1 MGNRES
7 STKEEDGKPK
17 ENDQPRLYQYVDIH
31 GGGDLIPFMWQAK
44 NSNDFSQI
52 NDLIDSKIKNFMY
65 NSGKGK
71 MVAVSEL
78 VKIRNK
84 ERNAMLSALKRKK
97 GKGKSGPNILDDFNQ
112 EGENQ
117 GDLKKALKLLEGG
130 GRRGDMDSKYRE
142 VVWKLEERGN
152 MGENLVGLCLLQGT
166 ATHNHLARHL
176 IKLYPKLVND
186 IFISEN
192 YYGLSPLHQAIMN
205 EDPSMV
211 SFLLQQGANVNQRC
225 YGASFCPDDQKS
237 SRTDSLEHE
246 YVELSLKTCYSGKMY
261 FGEYPLSFAAC
272 INQID
277 CFRLLV
283 AKKADLNQKD
293 TNGNTVLHLA
303 VIHEHPEMIKLSYDM
318 GAKLQI
324 VNKQNLTPLTLAAH
338 LGKKEIFELILK
350 LEADVVWIYGNA
362 CSYAYPLAR
371 IDTIS
376 QETGEMN
383 EDSALSLTVYGETTK
398 HLELLDGLLEELLEA
413 KWESFGRRYLTLS
426 FSCFVVYFIF
436 VFMAFMCR
444 PFSMT
449 TKVLYH
455 GEEIYGVNT
464 SIPCNTT
471 SFDNP
476 CSNSTYT
483 IIDYMLLKATTLQ
496 SFSSYAAKKQVSWT
510 LKNFEEAW
518 YHSDL
523 CHLWRYTDAGWQQY
537 VRLVAEQMVVL
548 MALLQIVRD
557 VMDMKNVGRRRWW
570 RVMKS
575 FPAKVAYKI
584 SFILIILIVPIRLG
598 CVLCSAMLLFE
609 NILSLMIVLLT
620 GAHFLFYTRAL
631 KFIGPF
637 VLMIYTILSR
647 DISRF
652 MLIYSIF
659 LIGFSQSFYVIFGAC
674 ERESKTKYGIQST
687 HWENILETPFEAIMR
702 LFIMTIGE
710 FTIFYRSLN
719 TCEERMMRMIG
730 KFLFTIFELF
740 ISIMQ
745 FNLLIAMMTRT
756 YETISRTST
765 EWKRQW
771 AQVILFLELSL
782 KPKERLIAML
792 KYSRPIGTDKTK
804 RSFVVARK
812 TTSESMSQTEKQ
824 LMEQQE
830 RDLREEKR
838 ALLKRRLK
846 ELNTS
851 DGRRPSHLS
860 TSSRN
865 ITEGKNDW

>member
-1 MGNRES
+1 MGNGES

-17 ENDQPRLYQYVDIH
+17 EKDQPRLYQYVDIH
-31 GGGDLIPFMWQAK
+31 GGGDLISFMWQAR
-44 NSNDFSQI
+44 NNHDFSQI
-52 NDLIDSKIKNFMY
+52 NDLIDSEIKNFMY

-97 GKGKSGPNILDDFNQ
+97 GKGKSGPNILDDFDQ

-166 ATHNHLARHL
+166 AIHNHLARHL

-211 SFLLQQGANVNQRC
+211 NFLLQHGANINQRC

-246 YVELSLKTCYSGKMY
+246 YVELSLKTCYSGRMY
-261 FGEYPLSFAAC
+261 FGEYPLSFATC
-272 INQID
+272 ISQMD

-362 CSYAYPLAR
+362 SSYAYPLAR
-371 IDTIS
+371 IDTIN

-413 KWESFGRRYLTLS
+413 KWEAFGRRYQPITLIIPMSCVNDFRNNSEIFFLTDE
-426 FSCFVVYFIF
+426 
-436 VFMAFMCR
+436 
-444 PFSMT
+444 T
-449 TKVLYH
+449 
-455 GEEIYGVNT
+455 
-464 SIPCNTT
+464 
-471 SFDNP
+471 
-476 CSNSTYT
+476 
-483 IIDYMLLKATTLQ
+483 
-496 SFSSYAAKKQVSWT
+496 
-510 LKNFEEAW
+510 W
-518 YHSDL
+518 YRSDL
-523 CHLWRYTDAGWQQY
+523 CHLWRYTGAGWQQY
-537 VRLVAEQMVVL
+537 VRLVAEQMVLL
-548 MALLQIVRD
+548 MALLQIVCD
-557 VMDMKNVGRRRWW
+557 VVDMKNVGRKRWW

-584 SFILIILIVPIRLG
+584 SFIFIILIVPIRLA
-598 CVLCSAMLLFE
+598 CVLSPTMLLLE

-659 LIGFSQSFYVIFGAC
+659 LIGFSQSFYVIFDAC
-674 ERESKTKYGIQST
+674 ERASKAKHGTQST
-687 HWENILETPFEAIMR
+687 HWKNILDTPFEAVMR

-792 KYSRPIGTDKTK
+792 KYSRPTGTDKTK

-812 TTSESMSQTEKQ
+812 NTSKSMSQTEKQ
-824 LMEQQE
+824 LLEQQE

-846 ELNTS
+846 DLAHTP
-851 DGRRPSHLS
+851 DGRRPMTSYLS
-860 TSSRN
+860 TPVTN
-865 ITEGKNDW
+865 IAEIKKDR

>member
-7 STKEEDGKPK
+7 STKEEDGKTK
-17 ENDQPRLYQYVDIH
+17 TNDQPRLYQYVDIH
-31 GGGDLIPFMWQAK
+31 GGGDLIPLMWQAK
-44 NSNDFSQI
+44 NSNDFSEI
-52 NDLIDSKIKNFMY
+52 NELIYSKIKNFMY

-142 VVWKLEERGN
+142 VVWKLDERGN

-166 ATHNHLARHL
+166 AIHNHLARHL

-186 IFISEN
+186 IFISVN

-211 SFLLQQGANVNQRC
+211 SFLLQQGANINQRC
-225 YGASFCPDDQKS
+225 YGASFYPDDQKS
-237 SRTDSLEHE
+237 SQTDSLEHE
-246 YVELSLKTCYSGKMY
+246 YVELGLKTCYSGRMY

-272 INQID
+272 INQMD

-338 LGKKEIFELILK
+338 LGKKEMFELILK
-350 LEADVVWIYGNA
+350 LEADVVWIYGNV
-362 CSYAYPLAR
+362 SSFAYPLAR

-383 EDSALSLTVYGETTK
+383 EDSALSLIVYGETTK

-413 KWESFGRRYLTLS
+413 KWKAFGRRYLTLS

-449 TKVLYH
+449 TKVITH
-455 GEEIYGVNT
+455 GEIHTANT
-464 SIPCNTT
+464 SIPCNST
-471 SFDNP
+471 SPDNP
-476 CSNSTYT
+476 CFNSTYT
-483 IIDYMLLKATTLQ
+483 MFDYTILKAKMLQ
-496 SFSSYAAKKQVSWT
+496 PFSSHAANEKISWT

-518 YHSDL
+518 YNSDL
-523 CHLWRYTDAGWQQY
+523 CHMWRYTGAGWQQH
-537 VRLVAEQMVVL
+537 VRLVAEQMVLL
-548 MALLQIVRD
+548 MALLQIVFD
-557 VMDMKNVGRRRWW
+557 AMDIKNVGRKRWW

-575 FPAKVAYKI
+575 FPAKIAYKI
-584 SFILIILIVPIRLG
+584 SFIFILLIVPIRLA
-598 CVLCSAMLLFE
+598 CVLCPTMLLFD

-674 ERESKTKYGIQST
+674 ERASKAKST
-687 HWENILETPFEAIMR
+687 RWENILRTPFEAILR

-719 TCEERMMRMIG
+719 TCEERMMQIIG
-730 KFLFTIFELF
+730 KFLFIIFELF

-824 LMEQQE
+824 LLEQQE

-846 ELNTS
+846 DFVHTP
-851 DGRRPSHLS
+851 DGRRPMTSYLS
-860 TSSRN
+860 TPLRN
-865 ITEGKNDW
+865 ITEAKND